1 MGSGARKVADII
13 EPQPVVEGAGVKLR
27 RSIATRRLNYV
38 DPFLLFDHFGS
49 DDPRDYLAGFPMH
62 PHRGIETVT
71 YMLAGLVDHRDSI
84 GNAGTIGAGDVQWMT
99 SGGGILHEEMPKPKD
114 GRMEGFQLWVNL
126 PARLKMSRP
135 RYQEIPA
142 AAIPVVRRPD
152 GVTVRVVAGEAEGVR
167 GPVTEIAAE
176 PEYLDVTI
184 PAGAEYVQAVPEGHA
199 ALAYVFEGDGA
210 FGGEGGQV
218 VPSPR
223 MIVFGDGDRVQAKAA
238 GKKAVRFMLLS
249 GKPLGE
255 PIARYGPFVMN
266 TQAEIEQALEDL
278 RRGTFVWRG

>member
-1 MGSGARKVADII
+1 VT
-13 EPQPVVEGAGVKLR
+13 PQSVTEGAGVRLR
-27 RSIATRRLNYV
+27 RSFPTHALDYP

-49 DDPRDYLAGFPMH
+49 ENPADYLAGFPMH

-199 ALAYVFEGDGA
+199 ALAYVFEGDGV

-223 MIVFGDGDRVQAKAA
+223 MIVFGDGDRVRAKAA
-238 GKKAVRFMLLS
+238 GKKAVRIMLLS

>member
-1 MGSGARKVADII
+1 MATGARKVADVI
-13 EPQPVVEGAGVKLR
+13 EPQPVIEGAGVKLR

-71 YMLAGLVDHRDSI
+71 YMLAGLVDHKDSI

-114 GRMEGFQLWVNL
+114 GKMEGFQLWVNL

-152 GVTVRVVAGEAEGVR
+152 GVSVRVVAGKAEGVG
-167 GPVTEIAAE
+167 GPVTEIAAD

-184 PAGAEYVQAVPEGHA
+184 PAGAECVQAVPEGHA
-199 ALAYVFEGDGA
+199 ALAYVFEGDGV

-223 MIVFGDGDRVQAKAA
+223 MVVFGDGDHVRAKAA
-238 GKKAVRFMLLS
+238 GKKHVRFLLLS
-249 GKPLGE
+249 GKPLRE

-266 TQAEIEQALEDL
+266 TQEEIEQALEDL
-278 RRGTFVWRG
+278 RKGTFVWRG

>member
-1 MGSGARKVADII
+1 
-13 EPQPVVEGAGVKLR
+13 
-27 RSIATRRLNYV
+27 
-38 DPFLLFDHFGS
+38 
-49 DDPRDYLAGFPMH
+49 MH

-84 GNAGTIGAGDVQWMT
+84 GNAGTIGAGDVQWIT

-199 ALAYVFEGDGA
+199 ALAYVFEGDGV

-223 MIVFGDGDRVQAKAA
+223 MIVFGEGDRVRAKAA

>member
-1 MGSGARKVADII
+1 MASGTRKIADIV
-13 EPQPVVEGAGVKLR
+13 EPKSVIEGAGVKLR

-49 DDPRDYLAGFPMH
+49 DDPRDYLSGFPMH

-71 YMLAGLVDHRDSI
+71 YMLAGLVDHKDSI

-142 AAIPVVRRPD
+142 ATIPVVRRPD
-152 GVTVRVVAGEAEGVR
+152 GVTVRVVAGESEGVK
-167 GPVTEIAAE
+167 GPVTEIAAD
-176 PEYLDVTI
+176 PEYLDVTV
-184 PAGAEYVQAVPEGHA
+184 PAGVEYVQPVPAGHA
-199 ALAYVFEGDGA
+199 ALAYVFEGDGV
-210 FGGEGGQV
+210 FGGEGEQV

-223 MIVFGDGDRVQAKAA
+223 MVVFGDGDRVRAKAA
-238 GKKAVRFMLLS
+238 GKEPVRFLLLS
-249 GKPLGE
+249 GKPLRE

-266 TQAEIEQALEDL
+266 TQEEIERALEDL
-278 RRGTFVWRG
+278 RRGTFVWSG

>member
-1 MGSGARKVADII
+1 MASGTRKIADIV
-13 EPQPVVEGAGVKLR
+13 EPQSVIEGAGVKLR

-71 YMLAGLVDHRDSI
+71 YMLAGLVDHKDSI

-142 AAIPVVRRPD
+142 ATIPLVRRPD
-152 GVTVRVVAGEAEGVR
+152 GVTVRVVAGESEGVK
-167 GPVTEIAAE
+167 GPVTEIAAD
-176 PEYLDVTI
+176 PEYLDVTV
-184 PAGAEYVQAVPEGHA
+184 PAGVEYVQPVPAGHA
-199 ALAYVFEGDGA
+199 ALAYVFKGDGV

-223 MIVFGDGDRVQAKAA
+223 MVVFGDGYCVRAAAA
-238 GKKAVRFMLLS
+238 GKGPVRFLLLS
-249 GKPLGE
+249 GKPLRE

-266 TQAEIEQALEDL
+266 TKEEIERALEDL
-278 RRGTFVWRG
+278 RRGTFVWSG

>member
-142 AAIPVVRRPD
+142 AAIPVVRRQD

-223 MIVFGDGDRVQAKAA
+223 MIVFGDGDRVRAKAA